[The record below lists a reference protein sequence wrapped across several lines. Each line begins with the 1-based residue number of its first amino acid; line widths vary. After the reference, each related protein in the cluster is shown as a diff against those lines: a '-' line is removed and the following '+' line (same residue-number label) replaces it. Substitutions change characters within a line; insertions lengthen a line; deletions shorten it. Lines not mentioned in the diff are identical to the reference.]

1 MVLLGTHSLY
11 GFHGISEYSKKVVR
25 SINNDERPFILIDS
39 SKKKSSLY
47 ESNNKMVTK
56 KKLIFL

>member
-1 MVLLGTHSLY
+1 MK
-11 GFHGISEYSKKVVR
+11 ISEYSKKVVR

-39 SKKKSSLY
+39 HKKKSSLY
-47 ESNNKMVTK
+47 ESNNTMVTK